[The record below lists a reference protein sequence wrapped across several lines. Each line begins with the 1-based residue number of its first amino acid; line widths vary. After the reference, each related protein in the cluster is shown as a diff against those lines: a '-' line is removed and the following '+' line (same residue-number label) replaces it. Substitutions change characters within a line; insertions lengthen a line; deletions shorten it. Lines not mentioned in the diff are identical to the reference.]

1 MDSKNLKK
9 LQDDKGYIDI
19 TELVKKSSKKHYSA
33 TNNTFFKTDDGV
45 NIFWKPGEPRS
56 LTHFG
61 EVLASHLARQFGLR
75 STKYF
80 FAKCDNVKGVIS
92 KDYKKENQ
100 EEIIPRDFLINYYK
114 HNDNKGYITQHD
126 SLNNIEFITKA
137 LKHGVEIGEIK
148 KRHAQS
154 ITKKLLKTAMFDI
167 AIQNPDRHFLNWG
180 LLKSDKQYKYI
191 PIFDSERCFNL
202 FLGVKTIQN
211 WFKDYEINPTQK
223 NLQKAKNRIKEIND
237 ICNPCL
243 SILPEEDKHFEDGKH
258 YLESLK
264 EYKQAFPNYF
274 NKQLNNLF
282 KLDLEKAFNS
292 VEYETGV
299 KLPGLVKTVA
309 KLTFDIRK
317 QKIKKHFKLENT
329 NEIKKDDSLTF

>member
-1 MDSKNLKK
+1 
-9 LQDDKGYIDI
+9 
-19 TELVKKSSKKHYSA
+19 
-33 TNNTFFKTDDGV
+33 
-45 NIFWKPGEPRS
+45 
-56 LTHFG
+56 
-61 EVLASHLARQFGLR
+61 VLASHLARQFGLR

-148 KRHAQS
+148 KRDAQS

-282 KLDLEKAFNS
+282 NFYKKYKKKGYYKKLLNITESKYKFIQYKKIFYS
-292 VEYETGV
+292 VVILSMVTIYFIGSVYSQYVETV
-299 KLPGLVKTVA
+299 NTVTERHPFHISYIQTVPMILN
-309 KLTFDIRK
+309 KGQF
-317 QKIKKHFKLENT
+317 E
-329 NEIKKDDSLTF
+329 